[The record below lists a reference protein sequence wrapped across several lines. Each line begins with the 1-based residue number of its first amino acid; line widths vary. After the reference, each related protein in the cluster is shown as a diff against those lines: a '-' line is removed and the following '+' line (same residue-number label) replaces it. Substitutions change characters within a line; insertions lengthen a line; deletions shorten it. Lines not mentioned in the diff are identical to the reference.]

1 MSFLCAKQPKL
12 FYSASDDALSSISLR
27 YKQLHAGL
35 PGIDV
40 DEVIANDP
48 VLLFIDVEAAL
59 KKMGELWTLT
69 ADVLGNSEP
78 REVALAVRALS
89 PSGPPR
95 RF

>member
-1 MSFLCAKQPKL
+1 M
-12 FYSASDDALSSISLR
+12 
-27 YKQLHAGL
+27 
-35 PGIDV
+35 

-48 VLLFIDVEAAL
+48 VLLFIDVKAAL
-59 KKMGELWTLT
+59 RAMSELWTLS

-89 PSGPPR
+89 PSGPPE